1 MVSKNE
7 FKYIQ
12 SLCHKKQREEEGLFI
27 AETPK
32 LLKEIL
38 HSHYTIKNIYA
49 TASWI
54 NEQTKKYANITEV
67 SELELARMSS
77 LQTPNQVLAIVKQQD
92 NKLPEISTHLSLILD
107 GIQDPGNLGTIIRIA
122 DWYGIKNILCTND
135 TADCYNSKVIQSTMG
150 SFTRVNIWYGNIV
163 EEVLKQS
170 KLPIYGAVLNG
181 ENVYSSAKNKTA
193 ILVIGNEGNGIR
205 ENVLPFITHPVTI
218 PKIGGAE
225 SLNAAVATGI
235 ILSHII

>member
-1 MVSKNE
+1 
-7 FKYIQ
+7 
-12 SLCHKKQREEEGLFI
+12 
-27 AETPK
+27 
-32 LLKEIL
+32 
-38 HSHYTIKNIYA
+38 
-49 TASWI
+49 
-54 NEQTKKYANITEV
+54 
-67 SELELARMSS
+67 
-77 LQTPNQVLAIVKQQD
+77 
-92 NKLPEISTHLSLILD
+92 LSLILD

-205 ENVLPFITHPVTI
+205 ESVMPFITNPVTI